1 MSLEGASP
9 SLRRIHLIGICG
21 TGMGAL
27 AGLLCEAGHQVTGSD
42 RAVYPPM
49 SDQLRDRGIAVM
61 EGFDAAHLDPAPDLV
76 IVGNIATRDN
86 PEAQVAAERGI
97 PFLSMP
103 QAIARL
109 FLSGRHPMVVGG
121 THGKTSTSA
130 LLAWI
135 LSAAG
140 RDPSFLV
147 GGVLCNFGRSYTLGR
162 GDEFVIE
169 GDEYETAFFDKGSKF
184 FHYQPRTAI
193 VTSVE
198 FDHAE
203 MFADLGAIEQTFRR
217 FVGLLPS
224 DGLLVLC
231 ADDANARRLS
241 EAVRCPVETYGVS
254 PDPTWRAEVRS
265 TDEEGTIFDVF
276 LRNEPLGPFSS
287 PMCGLQNVRNALAVI
302 AAAASRGLEVPAI
315 REGLRSFEGIKR
327 RQEVRGVADGV
338 IVIDDFA
345 HHPTAVR
352 LTLAGIRERY
362 AGRPLWAVFE
372 PRTNTSRRNV
382 FQQEYAASFDAA
394 DHVIIAAVDH
404 AERVPLEHRF
414 SGERLV
420 ADLQTRGRSAR
431 HVPGVPAIVELLRRE
446 AIDDAVVVVMSNG
459 AFGGIH
465 DLLLEALRKRRSG
478 RPAPGGRVAT
488 T

>member
-1 MSLEGASP
+1 
-9 SLRRIHLIGICG
+9 
-21 TGMGAL
+21 
-27 AGLLCEAGHQVTGSD
+27 
-42 RAVYPPM
+42 
-49 SDQLRDRGIAVM
+49 
-61 EGFDAAHLDPAPDLV
+61 
-76 IVGNIATRDN
+76 
-86 PEAQVAAERGI
+86 
-97 PFLSMP
+97 
-103 QAIARL
+103 
-109 FLSGRHPMVVGG
+109 MVVGG
-121 THGKTSTSA
+121 THGKTSTAA
-130 LLAWI
+130 LLSWV

-147 GGVLCNFGRSYTLGR
+147 GGVLCNFDRSCGLGS

-169 GDEYETAFFDKGSKF
+169 GDEYETAYFDKGSKF

-203 MFADLGAIEQTFRR
+203 MFADLEAVDRAFRH
-217 FVGLLPS
+217 FVGLLPP

-231 ADDANARRLS
+231 ADDANALRLR
-241 EAVRCPVETYGVS
+241 ETARCPVETYGVA
-254 PDPTWRAEVRS
+254 PDAVWRAEVRS
-265 TDEEGTIFDVF
+265 TDEAGTIFEVI
-276 LRNEPLGPFSS
+276 RGNEPLGPFFS

-302 AAAASRGLEVPAI
+302 AAASSRGLGMPVV
-315 REGLRSFEGIKR
+315 REGMRTFRGIKR
-327 RQEVRGVADGV
+327 RQEVRGIADGV

-352 LTLAGIRERY
+352 LTLAGIRARY

-394 DHVIIAAVDH
+394 DYVVIAAVDH
-404 AERVPLEHRF
+404 VERVPPAERF

-420 ADLQTRGRSAR
+420 ADLQSRGRGAR
-431 HVPGVPAIVELLRRE
+431 HVPGVPAIVDLLRRE
-446 AIDDAVVVVMSNG
+446 LRGDAVVVVMSNG

-465 DLLLEALRKRRSG
+465 DLLLEALRQRSSRRSLPEST
-478 RPAPGGRVAT
+478 RT
-488 T
+488 

>member
-1 MSLEGASP
+1 
-9 SLRRIHLIGICG
+9 
-21 TGMGAL
+21 MGAL
-27 AGLLCEAGHQVTGSD
+27 AGLLCDAGYEVTGSD

-49 SDQLRDRGIAVM
+49 CDQLRGRGIAVM
-61 EGFDAAHLDPAPDLV
+61 EGFDASHLDPAPDLV

-86 PEAQVAAERGI
+86 PEARSAADRGI

-109 FLSGRHPMVVGG
+109 FLAGRHPMVVGG
-121 THGKTSTSA
+121 THGKTSTAA
-130 LLAWI
+130 LLSWV

-147 GGVLCNFGRSYTLGR
+147 GGVLCNFDRSCGLGS

-169 GDEYETAFFDKGSKF
+169 GDEYETAYFDKGSKF

-203 MFADLGAIEQTFRR
+203 MFADLEAVDRAFRH
-217 FVGLLPS
+217 FVGLLPP

-231 ADDANARRLS
+231 ADDANALRLR
-241 EAVRCPVETYGVS
+241 ETARCPVETYGVA
-254 PDPTWRAEVRS
+254 PDAVWRAEVRS
-265 TDEEGTIFDVF
+265 TDEAGTIFEVI
-276 LRNEPLGPFSS
+276 RGNEPLGPFFS

-302 AAAASRGLEVPAI
+302 AAASSRGLGLPVV
-315 REGLRSFEGIKR
+315 REGMRTFRGIKR
-327 RQEVRGVADGV
+327 RQEVRGIADGV

-352 LTLAGIRERY
+352 LTLAGIRARY

-394 DHVIIAAVDH
+394 DYVVIAAVDH
-404 AERVPLEHRF
+404 AERVPPAERF

-420 ADLQTRGRSAR
+420 ADLQSRGRGAR
-431 HVPGVPAIVELLRRE
+431 HVPGVPAIVDLLRRE
-446 AIDDAVVVVMSNG
+446 LRGDAVVVVMSNG

-465 DLLLEALRKRRSG
+465 DLLLEALRQRSSRRSLPEST
-478 RPAPGGRVAT
+478 RT
-488 T
+488 

>member
-1 MSLEGASP
+1 
-9 SLRRIHLIGICG
+9 
-21 TGMGAL
+21 MGSL
-27 AGLLCEAGHQVTGSD
+27 AGLLRDAEYEVTGSD
-42 RAVYPPM
+42 RAIYPPM

-61 EGFDAAHLDPAPDLV
+61 EGFNASHLDPPPDLV

-86 PEAQVAAERGI
+86 PEAVAAAERNI

-109 FLSGRHPMVVGG
+109 FLRDRHPIVVGG
-121 THGKTSTSA
+121 THGKTTTAA
-130 LLAWI
+130 LISWV

-147 GGVLCNFGRSYTLGR
+147 GGVLRNFSRSCGLGR
-162 GDEFVIE
+162 GEEFVIE

-203 MFADLGAIEQTFRR
+203 MFADLQAVEQTFQR
-217 FVGLLPS
+217 FVGLLPP

-241 EAVRCPVETYGVS
+241 EAAHCPVETYGVA
-254 PDPTWRAEVRS
+254 PDATWRAEMRS
-265 TDEEGTIFDVF
+265 TDEVGTTFEVIR
-276 LRNEPLGPFSS
+276 RNESLGLFTSPL
-287 PMCGLQNVRNALAVI
+287 CGLQNLRNALAVI
-302 AAAASRGLEVPAI
+302 AVVSARGLDAPAI

-338 IVIDDFA
+338 TVIDDFA

-352 LTLAGIRERY
+352 ETLAALRTKFPR
-362 AGRPLWAVFE
+362 ACLWAVFE
-372 PRTNTSRRNV
+372 PRTNTTRRDV
-382 FQQEYAASFDAA
+382 FQEDYARAFDDA
-394 DHVIIAAVDH
+394 DRVLIAPVH
-404 AERVPLEHRF
+404 QPERIPQGRRF
-414 SGERLV
+414 SPQRLV
-420 ADLQTRGRSAR
+420 QDLKQRGCKAFDL
-431 HVPGVPAIVELLRRE
+431 PGVESIVDKVRAE
-446 AIDDAVVVVMSNG
+446 AEPGSVIAVMSNG
-459 AFGGIH
+459 PFGDIH
-465 DLLLEALRKRRSG
+465 NRLLEALQRRASRK
-478 RPAPGGRVAT
+478 PAP
-488 T
+488 